1 MFIFLKFPEMLAV
14 LELAYRL
21 PFVLNWLLLLVVLL
35 VLLLS

>member
-21 PFVLNWLLLLVVLL
+21 PFVLHLRL
-35 VLLLS
+35 VLLPLVLR